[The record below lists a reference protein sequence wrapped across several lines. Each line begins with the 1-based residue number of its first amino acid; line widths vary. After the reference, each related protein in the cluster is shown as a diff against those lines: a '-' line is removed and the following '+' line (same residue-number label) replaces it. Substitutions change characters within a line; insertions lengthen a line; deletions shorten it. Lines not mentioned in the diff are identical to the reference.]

1 MAGFQYN
8 ITKTQ
13 KVDWINDTLKAIL
26 VMSDT
31 TADTEKDVDTVSGF
45 TTLDESDDGGY
56 ARVSLANPTKNVNDT
71 DHRGE
76 FDADD
81 PVFDGMNGDATRD
94 YVGVVVYKEV
104 TDDTD
109 SPPHVWIPFS
119 ENKTAS
125 ATKLTVGLD
134 ANGAWQMRDP
144 V

>member
-31 TADTEKDVDTVSGF
+31 TADTEKDIDTVSGF
-45 TTLDESDDGGY
+45 TTLDESDDTGY
-56 ARVSLANPTKNVNDT
+56 ARVSLAGQSKIVNDT
-71 DHRGE
+71 DDRAE
-76 FDADD
+76 FDANDI
-81 PVFDGMNGDATRD
+81 VFDGMNGDATRD
-94 YVGVVVYKEV
+94 YVGVQVFKLI

-109 SPPHVWIPFS
+109 SPPHLWIPFGA
-119 ENKTAS
+119 NQPKS

-134 ANGAWQMRDP
+134 ANGAWQIS
-144 V
+144 